1 MINKVVHDTH
11 KSGERPG
18 LWKNSFFSPPLR
30 DRSDIAKS
38 PHWRKELKHSPTLF
52 HNSKRDWKKMGR
64 IMLADDWD
72 NPQQFPAI
80 YAQQEGSSSANNDG
94 IPQQS
99 VWREILPG
107 ESCLLTV
114 GHSWV
119 VFYQHPK
126 QQRGSSVWGVVH
138 LPWLFCWWRH
148 CPPTS
153 RVRFFP
159 SFFNCDDVNMLGRIE
174 HEFVLL
180 KLGNQEKSQ
189 LEAEECLSQDPI
201 IENARFLQTNLR

>member
-1 MINKVVHDTH
+1 
-11 KSGERPG
+11 
-18 LWKNSFFSPPLR
+18 
-30 DRSDIAKS
+30 
-38 PHWRKELKHSPTLF
+38 
-52 HNSKRDWKKMGR
+52 
-64 IMLADDWD
+64 MLADDWD

-80 YAQQEGSSSANNDG
+80 SAQQEGSSSANNDG

-159 SFFNCDDVNMLGRIE
+159 SFFQLWWREYAGPNRARICVAETGKSGEITVGSRGVSVSGPHNRKCQVSANESSVKDDDDVRGQVPDRALFPLPTPLDALQNWIKIPN
-174 HEFVLL
+174 F
-180 KLGNQEKSQ
+180 
-189 LEAEECLSQDPI
+189 LSWLP
-201 IENARFLQTNLR
+201 E